1 MMSRMALSQLR
12 QKRLG
17 SNNLILESEPKRSTL
32 SSASHVVCSDLFRA
46 ANAFN
51 IRYNGI
57 SEDSGR
63 IIWPMNE
70 LQISAFSLMFGST
83 AFSSF
88 ANPAN
93 LE

>member
-1 MMSRMALSQLR
+1 MMGRMALSQLR

-32 SSASHVVCSDLFRA
+32 SSISNVVCSDLFRA

-57 SEDSGR
+57 GEDSGR
-63 IIWPMNE
+63 IVWPMNE
-70 LQISAFSLMFGST
+70 LQLCLESLHRIFG
-83 AFSSF
+83 AK
-88 ANPAN
+88 
-93 LE
+93 